1 MKFLKPTL
9 ALISMVAIMS
19 GCNSQKVAK
28 TDLKT
33 EIDSLSYA
41 IGVNMGNGLKTS
53 KIEGINTIALAMGLQ
68 DVQENK
74 KDMMTSEKALEY
86 IQSYLGKLQT
96 KIADKNIEEGKKFL
110 EENAKKEG
118 IIVDPDGFQYKV
130 LQEGTG
136 PNPKETD
143 VVKVHYKGTLID
155 GTEFDSSYS
164 RNEPAQFPLNGVIR
178 GWTLGLQK
186 MKVGSK
192 FMLYLPGELAY
203 GANPRPGGAIGPNQ
217 LLIFEVELLEI
228 VPQTPTK

>member
-28 TDLKT
+28 TDIKT

-41 IGVNMGNGLKTS
+41 IGVNMGHGLKSS
-53 KIEGINTIALAMGLQ
+53 KIEGINSLALAMGLQ
-68 DVQENK
+68 DVQSEK

-86 IQSYLGKLQT
+86 IQKYLSNLQT
-96 KIADKNIEEGKKFL
+96 KVAAKNIEEGKTFL

-118 IIVDPDGFQYKV
+118 VIVDTAGYQYKMLV
-130 LQEGTG
+130 EGTG
-136 PNPKETD
+136 PMPVETD
-143 VVKVHYKGTLID
+143 VVKVNYKGTLIN
-155 GTEFDSSYS
+155 GEVFDSSEK
-164 RNEPAQFPLNGVIR
+164 NGGPVQFPLNGVIR
-178 GWTLGLQK
+178 GWTLSLQK

-203 GANPRPGGAIGPNQ
+203 GANPRPGGPIGPNQ

-228 VPQTPTK
+228 VKEAKK

>member
-1 MKFLKPTL
+1 MRFLKPTL
-9 ALISMVAIMS
+9 ALFSMIAIMS
-19 GCNSQKVAK
+19 ACNSQKVAK
-28 TDLKT
+28 TDIKT
-33 EIDSLSYA
+33 DVDSLSYA
-41 IGVNMGNGLKTS
+41 IGVNMGHGLKQS
-53 KIEGINTIALAMGLQ
+53 NINEINAVAVAMGIQ
-68 DVQENK
+68 DVQSNK
-74 KDMMTSEKALEY
+74 KDMMTADKALEY
-86 IQSYLGKLQT
+86 IQKYLANLQN
-96 KIADKNIEEGKKFL
+96 KIGQKNLEEGKKFL

-118 IIVDPDGFQYKV
+118 VIVDSAGFQYKI

-136 PNPKETD
+136 PMPKETD

-155 GTEFDSSYS
+155 GTEFDSSYK

-203 GANPRPGGAIGPNQ
+203 GANPRPGGPIGPNQ

-228 VPQTPTK
+228 VKETK